1 MKRKIVLLVSILS
14 LSLVLL
20 LPVKAAQLDLV
31 GSGTELLEHDKSFQ
45 IDEMDFHVTPQTPY
59 SIDFVD
65 YEYSEDGEAV
75 FADENADEASEES
88 SSWVNL
94 AIVILVPLLVAGVVC
109 GIFLSQMKTAVPQR
123 AADNFIPG
131 GGVKLTMQTDKFLF
145 KTETRTRIEKQ
156 PSSGDSSDSN

>member
-1 MKRKIVLLVSILS
+1 MKRKIALLVSILS

-20 LPVKAAQLDLV
+20 LPVKAAQLDWAV
-31 GSGTELLEHDKSFQ
+31 SGTELLEGDKNFQVNEIDFQ
-45 IDEMDFHVTPQTPY
+45 IARQTPCN
-59 SIDFVD
+59 IEFVD
-65 YEYSEDGEAV
+65 FEDSAAVLAGE
-75 FADENADEASEES
+75 DDDGSP
-88 SSWVNL
+88 WVNL

-156 PSSGDSSDSN
+156 PSSEDSSARQ

>member
-1 MKRKIVLLVSILS
+1 MKRKIALLVSILS

-20 LPVKAAQLDLV
+20 LPVKAAQLDWAV
-31 GSGTELLEHDKSFQ
+31 SGTELLEDDKNFQ
-45 IDEMDFHVTPQTPY
+45 INEIDFQIARQTPCN
-59 SIDFVD
+59 IEFVD
-65 YEYSEDGEAV
+65 FEDSAAV
-75 FADENADEASEES
+75 LADEDDDGSP
-88 SSWVNL
+88 WVNL